1 MRLVPV
7 LVLLTVAIAFP
18 AACAAPETRRAQLTA
33 SDLQTPAERREV
45 ERFLRRSAAT
55 ERPVERAR
63 RQLENGWID
72 HGFLEAL
79 EPRDIFREI
88 TLAPHADAESGEN
101 IGLQVEWLGHV
112 ARRLGPSGLVEGDV
126 VLEVN
131 RTSVLDPE
139 SLLATLEGLADADQ
153 VILTIVRAGQPLSLQ
168 AEVRRE

>member
-1 MRLVPV
+1 MRFVPV
-7 LVLLTVAIAFP
+7 FVLVTAALVLP
-18 AACAAPETRRAQLTA
+18 AACAAPDARRAQLTA

-45 ERFLRRSAAT
+45 ERFIRRSAAT
-55 ERPVERAR
+55 ERPVDRAR
-63 RQLENGWID
+63 RQLEDGWID

-79 EPRDIFREI
+79 ESRHIFQEV
-88 TLAPHADAESGEN
+88 TLSPQADTESGEI
-101 IGLQVEWLGHV
+101 IGLRVEWLGHV

-153 VILTIVRAGQPLSLQ
+153 VVLTIIRAGQPLSLR